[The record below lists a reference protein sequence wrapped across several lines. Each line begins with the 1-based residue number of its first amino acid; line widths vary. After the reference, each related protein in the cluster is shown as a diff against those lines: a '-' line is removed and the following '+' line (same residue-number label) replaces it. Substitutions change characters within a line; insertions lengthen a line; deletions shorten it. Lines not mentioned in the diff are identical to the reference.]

1 MSVDEGKAEKG
12 SDPKDA
18 FLRAE
23 EVNWLKLRNKIN

>member
-23 EVNWLKLRNKIN
+23 EVN